1 MDVLSLIL
9 FIVVIALAFF
19 RKNNIGVLA
28 LAVGV
33 VAVRLFGMNDR
44 ALIGAVN
51 VSLFVTLVGITLLF
65 AVITSTG
72 ALELLARKIIARA
85 GKRTWM
91 IPILIYLAGFTIVAV
106 GPGGVPAL
114 AIIPPLAAAIAV
126 EVGYNPLMLSLIG
139 ICGMTSGRFS
149 PITPE
154 GTIILSAVAKAGY
167 TGNVTPAIWVNAVL
181 YNLILAVVIYI
192 AFKGYKIK
200 ATPDAEVKQAEKFSG
215 KQIVALLSI
224 LVMLFLIVYAK
235 VNLGLAAL
243 SVAAVLLV
251 FHVADDSKCIKAIP
265 WNTIILVLGVGALL
279 SIVAQAGGI
288 ALLSDGLSKIMSN
301 STATPLMSLS
311 AGLLSLVS
319 SALGVVYPTMMPMC
333 IDIAKQIGGV
343 NPAAL
348 MSAVAAAGAASG
360 ISLMSTGGAL
370 IIAAIVGEERINLT
384 KEDENKLFVQL
395 LIISMLTLVLL
406 FAVSWL
412 FYGPVAN
419 VFSPSK
425 L

>member
-192 AFKGYKIK
+192 AFKGYKVK
-200 ATPDAEVKQAEKFSG
+200 AAPDAEVKQAEKFSG

-288 ALLSDGLSKIMSN
+288 ALLSGGLGKIMNS

-348 MSAVAAAGAASG
+348 MSVVAAAGAASG
-360 ISLMSTGGAL
+360 ISPMSTGGAL

-406 FAVSWL
+406 FVVSWL

-419 VFSPSK
+419 VFSPSA

>member
-9 FIVVIALAFF
+9 FIIVIALAFF

-44 ALIGAVN
+44 ALIGAVS

-72 ALELLARKIIARA
+72 ALELLARKIIAGA

-91 IPILIYLAGFTIVAV
+91 IPILMYLAGFTIVAV

-126 EVGYNPLMLSLIG
+126 EVGYNPLMLALIG

-192 AFKGYKIK
+192 AFKGYKVK
-200 ATPDAEVKQAEKFSG
+200 AAPDAEVKRAEKFSG
-215 KQIVALLSI
+215 KQIVALLGI

-288 ALLSDGLSKIMSN
+288 ALLSGGLSKIMN
-301 STATPLMSLS
+301 SGTATPLMSLS

-360 ISLMSTGGAL
+360 ISPMSTGGAL
-370 IIAAIVGEERINLT
+370 IIAAIAGENRINLT

-412 FYGPVAN
+412 FYGPVAD
-419 VFSPSK
+419 VLSPSA

>member
-224 LVMLFLIVYAK
+224 LVMLFLIVYTK

-301 STATPLMSLS
+301 STSTPLMSLS

-360 ISLMSTGGAL
+360 ISPMSTGGAL

-406 FAVSWL
+406 FVVSWL

-419 VFSPSK
+419 VFSPSA

>member
-192 AFKGYKIK
+192 AFKGYKVK
-200 ATPDAEVKQAEKFSG
+200 AAPDAEVKQAEKFSG

-288 ALLSDGLSKIMSN
+288 ALLSGGLGKIMNS

-360 ISLMSTGGAL
+360 ISPMSTGGAL

-419 VFSPSK
+419 VFSPSA

>member
-192 AFKGYKIK
+192 AFKGYKVK
-200 ATPDAEVKQAEKFSG
+200 AAPDAEVKQAEKFSG

>member
-33 VAVRLFGMNDR
+33 VTVRLFGMNDR

-192 AFKGYKIK
+192 AFKGYKVK
-200 ATPDAEVKQAEKFSG
+200 AAPDAEVKQAEKFSG

-288 ALLSDGLSKIMSN
+288 ALLSGGLGKIMNS

-360 ISLMSTGGAL
+360 ISPMSTGGAL

>member
-348 MSAVAAAGAASG
+348 MSADQIGRAHV
-360 ISLMSTGGAL
+360 
-370 IIAAIVGEERINLT
+370 
-384 KEDENKLFVQL
+384 
-395 LIISMLTLVLL
+395 
-406 FAVSWL
+406 
-412 FYGPVAN
+412 
-419 VFSPSK
+419 
-425 L
+425 

>member
-91 IPILIYLAGFTIVAV
+91 IPTLIYLAGFTIVAV

-360 ISLMSTGGAL
+360 ISPMSTGGAL

>member
-9 FIVVIALAFF
+9 FIIVIALAFF

-44 ALIGAVN
+44 ALIGAVS

-72 ALELLARKIIARA
+72 ALELLARKIIAGA

-91 IPILIYLAGFTIVAV
+91 IPILMYLAGFTIVAV

-126 EVGYNPLMLSLIG
+126 EVGYNPLMLALIG

-192 AFKGYKIK
+192 AFKGYKVK
-200 ATPDAEVKQAEKFSG
+200 AAPDAEVKRAEKFSG

-224 LVMLFLIVYAK
+224 LAMLFLIVYAK

-288 ALLSDGLSKIMSN
+288 ALLSGGLGKIMNS

-360 ISLMSTGGAL
+360 ISPMSTGGAL
-370 IIAAIVGEERINLT
+370 IIAAIAGENRINLT

-412 FYGPVAN
+412 FYGPVAD
-419 VFSPSK
+419 VLSPSA

>member
-28 LAVGV
+28 LAAGV
-33 VAVRLFGMNDR
+33 VAVRLFGMNDK
-44 ALIGAVN
+44 ALIGAVS

-85 GKRTWM
+85 GRRTWM
-91 IPILIYLAGFTIVAV
+91 IPILMYLAGFTIVAV

-126 EVGYNPLMLSLIG
+126 EVGYNPLMLALIG

-192 AFKGYKIK
+192 AFKGYKVK
-200 ATPDAEVKQAEKFSG
+200 AAPDAEVKQAEKFSG

-251 FHVADDSKCIKAIP
+251 FHVADDSKCIKAVP

-288 ALLSDGLSKIMSN
+288 ALLSGGLSKIMNS

-360 ISLMSTGGAL
+360 ISPMSTGGAL
-370 IIAAIVGEERINLT
+370 IIAAIAGEKRISLT

-412 FYGPVAN
+412 FYGPIAN
-419 VFSPSK
+419 VLSPSAP
-425 L
+425 

>member
-192 AFKGYKIK
+192 AFKGYKVK
-200 ATPDAEVKQAEKFSG
+200 AAPDAEVKQAEKFSG

-301 STATPLMSLS
+301 STSTPLMSLS

-360 ISLMSTGGAL
+360 ISPMSTGGAL

-406 FAVSWL
+406 FVVSWL

-419 VFSPSK
+419 VFSPSA

>member
-167 TGNVTPAIWVNAVL
+167 TGNVTPAIWVNAAL

-192 AFKGYKIK
+192 AFKGYKVK
-200 ATPDAEVKQAEKFSG
+200 AAPDAEVKQAEKFSG

-360 ISLMSTGGAL
+360 ISPMSTGGAL

>member
-360 ISLMSTGGAL
+360 ISPMSTGGAL
-370 IIAAIVGEERINLT
+370 IIAAIVGEERVNLT

-406 FAVSWL
+406 FVVSWL

-419 VFSPSK
+419 VFSPSA